1 MYSIKPS
8 HSSGEFHL
16 HRRMETAR
24 FLMIQRG
31 QRVEEAGSAVG
42 YPDPAS
48 FSRMF
53 RRVVGKSPR
62 QSLKEAH
69 GERRKA

>member
-1 MYSIKPS
+1 
-8 HSSGEFHL
+8 
-16 HRRMETAR
+16 METAR